1 MRKDLKPRRVVVTG
15 LGVISPVGNT
25 VEDFWDSLCNC
36 KSGVAPI
43 THFDVS
49 QFSTK
54 IAAEVKDFSPGDVIS
69 RKDLKRMDLFVQFA
83 VCASRCATDDSGIDF
98 DKIDPFSTGVL
109 IGSGIGGLQTIENQN
124 KILLERGPSRVSP
137 LLIPMLI
144 TNMAS
149 GQVSIEYNAKGP
161 NLSVATA
168 CASGTHA
175 IGEAYRH
182 IALGEADVMITGGA
196 EYAITP
202 LGLAGFCS
210 IRALSQRNDDPE
222 KASRPFDR
230 GRDGFVMG
238 EGAGVIILEEY
249 DHAKKRGANI
259 YCEILGYGCTGDAY
273 HMTAP
278 APGGEGAAKCME
290 MAVRNACLNVDDID
304 YINAH
309 GTSTALNDKF
319 ETEAI
324 KTTFGDHAKKLSV
337 SSTKSVTGHLLGAA
351 GGVEA
356 VACAKAIENNLMP
369 PTANYETPD
378 PDCDLDYVPN
388 QPREKKLDYVMSN
401 SLGFGGHNATL
412 VFGRV

>member
-25 VEDFWDSLCNC
+25 VDDFWDSLCNC
-36 KSGVAPI
+36 KSGVGPI

-54 IAAEVKDFSPGDVIS
+54 IAAEVKDFKPGEVIS
-69 RKDLKRMDLFVQFA
+69 RKDLKRMDVFVQFA
-83 VCASRCATDDSGIDF
+83 VCASRCATEDSGIDF
-98 DKIDPFSTGVL
+98 GKIDPFATGVL

-222 KASRPFDR
+222 RASRPFDR

-249 DHAKKRGANI
+249 ERAKKRGAKI
-259 YCEILGYGCTGDAY
+259 YCEMLGYGCTGDAY

-290 MAVRNACLNVDDID
+290 MAVRNSCLNIEDID

-319 ETEAI
+319 ETQAI
-324 KTTFGDHAKKLSV
+324 KTTFGDYAKKLPV
-337 SSTKSVTGHLLGAA
+337 SSTKALTGHLLGAA

-356 VACAKAIENNLMP
+356 IACAKAIQNNVIP

-378 PDCDLDYVPN
+378 PECDLDYVPN
-388 QPREKKLDYVMSN
+388 EAREKKLNHVMSN
-401 SLGFGGHNATL
+401 SLGFGGHNATI